1 MTIRQHIR
9 PWVSVRSAFEL
20 TVLAALPVIPLAAKY
35 TDVVNLAERTGRTPQ
50 EALEDAMSGDTI
62 AWTVDGIWVCLGAAG
77 DDYGASPRPSAFPLL
92 LAA

>member
-9 PWVSVRSAFEL
+9 PLVSVRSAFEL
-20 TVLAALPVIPLAAKY
+20 TVLAALPMIPWAAKD
-35 TDVVNLAERTGRTPQ
+35 TDVVNLADRTGRTPQ
-50 EALEDAMSGDTI
+50 EVLEDAISGDTI

-77 DDYGASPRPSAFPLL
+77 DNYGATPRPSPLPLL